1 MTDYEYKYFSDED
14 KLLEM
19 IQYGPV
25 VSWIDVDV
33 VSLNFKQYKGGVYF
47 NKESCV
53 SYEEEEVP
61 HECRESYGKGY
72 TCLGKC
78 KSLLPLHCDRCVNEK
93 SFSK

>member
-19 IQYGPV
+19 IQNGPV
-25 VSWIDVDV
+25 VSWMDIDVV
-33 VSLNFKQYKGGVYF
+33 NFKQYNGGVYF